1 MKIDKIQTK
10 EELQILED
18 IQNDNFVSVEGEE
31 FSALKDSLKSA
42 SKNTIEKLSKRKSI
56 SIRLLEDDIERLK
69 AKAIHLG
76 MPYQTLISSII
87 HQYSRGDLEKVI

>member
-1 MKIDKIQTK
+1 MKIDKIQTQ

-18 IQNDNFVSVEGEE
+18 LENENFMSVEKDE
-31 FSALKDSLKSA
+31 FSKLSKSLKSA
-42 SKNTIEKLSKRKSI
+42 SSNTIEKLSKRKSI

-69 AKAIHLG
+69 AKAINLG

-87 HQYSRGDLEKVI
+87 HQYSHGDLEKAI